1 VLKNLGSIHAC
12 VVHGRDGMDEVTT
25 CAETVVTELVHDSL
39 RTYTV
44 KPEDFGLRRSSL
56 DELKVPGPAESARVI
71 RDVLAAKEGPPL
83 DIVLLNAAA
92 GLTVAGRVA
101 NLDAGL
107 KLAAGVIDS
116 GAAAK
121 TLARVVELSHAKG

>member
-1 VLKNLGSIHAC
+1 VLDARDLGLPRARIEDLLVGSPQESA
-12 VVHGRDGMDEVTT
+12 EVIG
-25 CAETVVTELVHDSL
+25 AVF
-39 RTYTV
+39 RGV
-44 KPEDFGLRRSSL
+44 K
-56 DELKVPGPAESARVI
+56 GPA
-71 RDVLAAKEGPPL
+71 L